1 MNKSYFQR
9 GPNVKNPLN
18 SINVIKNLPARINQ
32 SFQIKINKPSIL
44 KRTGQFL
51 YHFMDPRGPLLY
63 FILLEVFSFWC
74 LRSHVGPCEDP
85 YGFCQART
93 TAVLKLTVCQTAT
106 NRATIWPVIFAPVVL
121 LGFC

>member
-18 SINVIKNLPARINQ
+18 SINVIKNLPAKINQ

-74 LRSHVGPCEDP
+74 LRHVKEEEPQHSFVFLEN
-85 YGFCQART
+85 FSEQ
-93 TAVLKLTVCQTAT
+93 L
-106 NRATIWPVIFAPVVL
+106 
-121 LGFC
+121 

>member
-18 SINVIKNLPARINQ
+18 SINVIKNLPAKINQ

-51 YHFMDPRGPLLY
+51 YHFMDPWGPLLY
-63 FILLEVFSFWC
+63 FILLEVFSFLW
-74 LRSHVGPCEDP
+74 LRYVEEEEPQHSFV
-85 YGFCQART
+85 F
-93 TAVLKLTVCQTAT
+93 LKNFVEQL
-106 NRATIWPVIFAPVVL
+106 WPWIAPSVEKIDI
-121 LGFC
+121 